1 MSPAI
6 AGAASPTRPRE
17 AELSA
22 RGVTCACR
30 TALAGRKL
38 SGLDYVPAAVNSA
51 AGRATVSVPAPVPV
65 ARLIEAAEQAGYSA
79 DPWAGAAAGR
89 AAGAGADAA
98 RGACLRRLIVG
109 LVFAGPLSDLSVV
122 LPLFPWPG
130 FRGGQRVLA
139 TAGGTGQRQ
148 EGLPCPG

>member
-30 TALAGRKL
+30 TALTGKKL
-38 SGLDYVPAAVNSA
+38 SGLDYVPVAVNSA

>member
-17 AELSA
+17 AELLGPGGDL
-22 RGVTCACR
+22 RVPHR
-30 TALAGRKL
+30 AGGQET

-98 RGACLRRLIVG
+98 RGAYLRRLIVG

>member
-6 AGAASPTRPRE
+6 AGAASPTGPRE

-22 RGVTCACR
+22 RGMTCACR
-30 TALAGRKL
+30 TALAGKKL

-51 AGRATVSVPAPVPV
+51 AGRATVSVSAPVPA
-65 ARLIEAAEQAGYSA
+65 ARLIEAAERAGYGA

-98 RGACLRRLIVG
+98 RGACLRRLIVA
-109 LVFAGPLSDLSVV
+109 LVSVGPLSDLSVV

-130 FRGGQRVLA
+130 FRGWQRVLP
-139 TAGGTGQRQ
+139 TAGGTGPRE

>member
-6 AGAASPTRPRE
+6 VGAASPTGPRE

-22 RGVTCACR
+22 RGMTCACR
-30 TALAGRKL
+30 TALAGKKL
-38 SGLDYVPAAVNSA
+38 GLDYVPAAVNSA

-65 ARLIEAAEQAGYSA
+65 ARLIEAAQQAGYSA

-109 LVFAGPLSDLSVV
+109 LVSVGPLSDLSVV

-130 FRGGQRVLA
+130 FRGCQRVLA